1 MKNKLEMRRKF
12 LKTLMPN
19 SHSYEYYESV
29 IEKEEKILKEYIEN
43 NKDNQLSFIGRW
55 LNGRIKFYRNIIG

>member
-1 MKNKLEMRRKF
+1 MIPKEVKENIENMKNKLEMRRKF

-19 SHSYEYYESV
+19 SHSYEYYVSV

-43 NKDNQLSFIGRW
+43 NKDNQLSFIGR
-55 LNGRIKFYRNIIG
+55 

>member
-43 NKDNQLSFIGRW
+43 NKDNQLSFIGR
-55 LNGRIKFYRNIIG
+55 